1 MGVFLAVK
9 FPGDSD
15 RTAIIGSS
23 GSGKT
28 TAAAW
33 LLASYDFTTRPYVIV
48 NTKDDPLIAE
58 IAAIPGVHVITLDE
72 TPNEPGLYI
81 VNPLPHEQEALNAF
95 FQRIWERGETTVWV
109 DEGYMIEITDAFNAL
124 LTQGRSRK
132 IAVIVLSQRPAWIS
146 KFVFSEASFVQV
158 FRLGHLDDR
167 KNIAKFVPMDPKGR
181 LPNYHSYWY
190 NVNAN
195 EIVRFS
201 PVPPKASIIN
211 SFRAKFPPN
220 EAQQAGPAGPLIVEE
235 KSVRR
240 IRVV

>member
-1 MGVFLAVK
+1 MATK

-33 LLASYDFTTRPYVIV
+33 LLSGYDFSKRPWVIV

-58 IAAIPGVHVITLDE
+58 ISKIPGVKVIGLNE
-72 TPNEPGLYI
+72 TPGDTGLYI
-81 VNPLPHEQEALNAF
+81 VNPLPNEQEALNDF
-95 FQRIWERGETTVWV
+95 FQRIWEKGDIGVWV
-109 DEGYMIEITDAFNAL
+109 DEGYMIEIKDAFNAL

-132 IAVIVLSQRPAWIS
+132 ISLIVLSQRPAWIS
-146 KFVFSEASFVQV
+146 KFVFSEASYIMV
-158 FRLGHLDDR
+158 FRLGHEDDR
-167 KNIAKFVPMDPKGR
+167 KSVAKFVPIDPKHR

-190 NVNAN
+190 NVNDN
-195 EIVRFS
+195 EVIKFG
-201 PVPPKASIIN
+201 PVPKKAFIIN

-220 EAQQAGPAGPLIVEE
+220 EAPAEMAIIDEATP
-235 KSVRR
+235 VRK
-240 IRVV
+240 ILVI